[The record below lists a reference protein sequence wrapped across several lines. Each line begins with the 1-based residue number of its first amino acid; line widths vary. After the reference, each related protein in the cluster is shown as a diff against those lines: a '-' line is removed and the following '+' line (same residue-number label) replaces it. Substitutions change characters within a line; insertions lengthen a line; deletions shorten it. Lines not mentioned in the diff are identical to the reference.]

1 MGCHICGDLDHKR
14 KDCLAKI
21 TGKPNDSREKTN
33 SKRKADKAEGQG
45 KFSVAFLSFEKN
57 LIIPGKLLVGKASKT
72 TTKFREYDTRSSSV
86 YFYLVT
92 CALRVNL
99 HSAIA

>member
-1 MGCHICGDLDHKR
+1 MVILIING
-14 KDCLAKI
+14 KI
-21 TGKPNDSREKTN
+21 ASLKSRVSRMIREKKQTAKEKQIKQKGREN
-33 SKRKADKAEGQG
+33 SL
-45 KFSVAFLSFEKN
+45 AFLSFEKN

-72 TTKFREYDTRSSSV
+72 TTKFREYDTWSSSV